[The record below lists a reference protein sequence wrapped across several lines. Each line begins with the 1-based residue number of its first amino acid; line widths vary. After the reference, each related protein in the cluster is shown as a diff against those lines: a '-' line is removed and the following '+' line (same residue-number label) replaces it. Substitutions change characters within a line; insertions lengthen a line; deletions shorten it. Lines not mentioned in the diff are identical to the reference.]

1 MADRKLDENSRQSIY
16 KQKLRCNM
24 CHEIPII
31 KEVVNGGGLNIFVS
45 AECLNKH
52 GVFFCTLKDFC
63 SDKNQIEKIKCHNCN
78 KVQGIIDNQLKFFF
92 YCKECQKF
100 LCPVCYS
107 AHYKKNQKH
116 HVTRIDDLDF
126 ICKEHGK
133 EYSGFCPNC
142 NMNICSLC
150 LKAHGK
156 HDKRVDFK
164 NVMPLQQ
171 KIKEVFNKI
180 ENQKTQIIEIN
191 KILDN
196 ILKIANDKIKEYQQN
211 LKYAWKFNNQ
221 IFNGMEPKKPNY
233 QSIVNFDKIFDIDIS
248 DISWVGEIQE
258 ELDKFIKLIKKKSS
272 TVSNEKFKRSATH
285 VDKDFMD
292 TLKQSVI
299 GSTNKHTRDVLEDQ
313 KLYDFTGNELL
324 SEIGIKNQRIIKT
337 DEIIGE
343 LKNIY
348 IMKECKNYL
357 TLADNGIFMFDEET
371 NDLLSYIDIN
381 ENLEYDEVN
390 SLAHYYDKNHQKI
403 YLFVGTNSNKI
414 KIYCIDEIND
424 YSYELIQEI
433 NIEKIKEMFC
443 NKKGNLLVLEDNNF
457 AIYKLYD
464 NKYEQEKEY
473 IGEDNETINL
483 FSTKNNFIST
493 VKEKGQITFYD
504 KKDFEIL
511 FSIDKINSN
520 EESKIFEISKNLIG
534 LSFKNVIQVIDVE
547 KKVLSFCFDKINMDF
562 IESIDLINDT
572 NFLLSCNLNNKLT
585 TYILEIDNVNKTFKE
600 KKKIEDLDCKLIRKI
615 EINKVIL
622 YTKYGVNII
631 EN

>member
-92 YCKECQKF
+92 FCKECHKF

-116 HVTRIDDLDF
+116 HVTRIDDLDY

-142 NMNICSLC
+142 NMNTCSLC
-150 LKAHGK
+150 LKTHGK
-156 HDKRVDFK
+156 HDKRLDFK

-233 QSIVNFDKIFDIDIS
+233 QSIVNFDKILDIDIS

-258 ELDKFIKLIKKKSS
+258 ELDKFIKLIKTKSS
-272 TVSNEKFKRSATH
+272 TVSHEKLKRSATH
-285 VDKDFMD
+285 IDKDFMD

-324 SEIGIKNQRIIKT
+324 SEIGIKNQRIIKA

-390 SLAHYYDKNHQKI
+390 SLAHYYDKKHQKI

-414 KIYCIDEIND
+414 KIYCIDESND
-424 YSYELIQEI
+424 YSYDLIQEI
-433 NIEKIKEMFC
+433 NIENIKEMFC

-483 FSTKNNFIST
+483 FSTENYFIST
-493 VKEKGQITFYD
+493 VKEKDQINFYD

-520 EESKIFEISKNLIG
+520 ENSKTFEISKNLIG

-547 KKVLSFCFDKINMDF
+547 KKALSFSFDKINMDF

-572 NFLLSCNLNNKLT
+572 NILLSCNLNNKLT
-585 TYILEIDNVNKTFKE
+585 TFILEIDNVNKTFKE

-615 EINKVIL
+615 DTNKVIL